1 MNQQRVRPQR
11 TTNKSGR
18 VPFSMTL
25 APRTMEELDIMSEA
39 TATPINYLLD
49 DIIQEHM
56 ETWKARQQKGNK

>member
-1 MNQQRVRPQR
+1 
-11 TTNKSGR
+11 
-18 VPFSMTL
+18 
-25 APRTMEELDIMSEA
+25 MEELDIMSEA